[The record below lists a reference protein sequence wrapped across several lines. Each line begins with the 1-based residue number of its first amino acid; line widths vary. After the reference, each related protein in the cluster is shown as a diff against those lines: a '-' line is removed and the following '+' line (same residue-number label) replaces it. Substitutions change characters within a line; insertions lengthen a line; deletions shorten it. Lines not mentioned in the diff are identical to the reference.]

1 MAQQR
6 KIKKKVFSALF
17 VALFAASPAYA
28 LSIANLSGQSQTV
41 EVEDASQ
48 PSGFSSIEISS
59 GATRRFDYGDMKVR
73 FRGHESRLEYN
84 MDYAIWKEGGISPQ
98 MTSHGSGNFE

>member
-1 MAQQR
+1 MARRQ
-6 KIKKKVFSALF
+6 KIKGKFLWGMAIALF
-17 VALFAASPAYA
+17 CAGQAHA
-28 LSIANLSGQSQTV
+28 LSVTNLSGQSQTV

-48 PSGFSSIEISS
+48 PSGFRTIEISA

-73 FRGHESRLEYN
+73 FRGRESRLEYN

-98 MTSHGSGNFE
+98 MTGHGSGNFQ